1 MTLAEHPID
10 QVATPEFMQAAIAEH
25 DNVLAQAA
33 NISSIGIDDQTF
45 QLSAKP
51 EQPVAPPPS
60 PKQLAQKLKASM
72 AAVQLAK
79 SKWHL
84 SRKLN
89 HDQVAKAAQ
98 EFNADARFIGASKKL
113 INPRTKK
120 YRDCGAILNEA
131 RSYWKSVTIPF
142 PQDGVRLIRR
152 DRMAKFQETMSAFR
166 AELAEAAAALQAD
179 YETIR
184 GEAQQQLG
192 DLFNDA
198 DYPTD
203 ITGLFS
209 LKWEFPSIEPPPYL
223 MEADPTGQ
231 LYAQQVA
238 LMEARLQE
246 SVALAE
252 EAFTK
257 SFHEMVTHLAER
269 LKFGEVDPETG
280 ERKPLVFRDSAIENL
295 QAFFEQFKA
304 LNVGSNPDLD
314 KLVEQAKQ
322 VVGDKDP
329 GDIRKDVTL
338 RQNMQLAM
346 AELSGKLDQMMV
358 ARPIRQMSLLDE
370 E

>member
-1 MTLAEHPID
+1 MTLAELEAPATSTQAELPILE
-10 QVATPEFMQAAIAEH
+10 QQPE
-25 DNVLAQAA
+25 
-33 NISSIGIDDQTF
+33 
-45 QLSAKP
+45 
-51 EQPVAPPPS
+51 PVAPPS
-60 PKQLAQKLKASM
+60 PKQLAQKLKTNM
-72 AAVQLAK
+72 AAVRLMK
-79 SKWHL
+79 SRWGL
-84 SRKLN
+84 TRKLDR
-89 HDQVAKAAQ
+89 DQVTKAAQ
-98 EFNADARFIGASKKL
+98 EFHADPRFIGASKKL

-120 YRDCGAILNEA
+120 YRDCNAILGEA
-131 RSYWKSVTIPF
+131 RAYWKSVTIPF
-142 PQDGVRLIRR
+142 PEDGVRLIRR
-152 DRMAKFQETMSAFR
+152 DRMAKFQETMNAFKQ
-166 AELAEAAAALQAD
+166 ELLQAAQALQQD

-192 DLFNDA
+192 DLFNES
-198 DYPTD
+198 DYPAD
-203 ITGLFS
+203 IMGLFS
-209 LKWEFPSIEPPPYL
+209 LKWEFPSIEPPAYL

-246 SVALAE
+246 SIVLAE

-322 VVGDKDP
+322 VVGATDP

>member
-1 MTLAEHPID
+1 MLLAEQEAPTVETTAQPELPILD
-10 QVATPEFMQAAIAEH
+10 Q
-25 DNVLAQAA
+25 
-33 NISSIGIDDQTF
+33 
-45 QLSAKP
+45 
-51 EQPVAPPPS
+51 QPAAPPPS
-60 PKQLAQKLKASM
+60 PKQLAQKLKANM
-72 AAVQLAK
+72 AAVRLSK
-79 SKWHL
+79 STWHL

-89 HDQVAKAAQ
+89 HEQVTKAAS
-98 EFNADARFIGASKKL
+98 EFQADPRFIGASKKL

-120 YRDCGAILNEA
+120 YRDCNAILGEA
-131 RSYWKSVTIPF
+131 RAYWKSVTIPF
-142 PQDGVRLIRR
+142 PEDGVRLIRR
-152 DRMAKFQETMSAFR
+152 DHMAKFQETMNAFK
-166 AELAEAAAALQAD
+166 AELLQAAQALQAD

-192 DLFNDA
+192 ELFNET
-198 DYPTD
+198 DYPGD
-203 ITGLFS
+203 ITDQFA
-209 LKWEFPSIEPPPYL
+209 LKWEFPSIEPPAYL
-223 MEADPTGQ
+223 LEADPTGQ

-246 SVALAE
+246 SIALTE

-257 SFHEMVTHLAER
+257 TFHEMVTRLAER

-280 ERKPLVFRDSAIENL
+280 ERKPLVFHDSTVENL

-304 LNVGSNPDLD
+304 LNVGSSPDLD

-322 VVGDKDP
+322 VIGDKAP

-338 RQNMQLAM
+338 RQNMQVAM
-346 AELSGKLDQMMV
+346 AELSGKLNQMMV